1 MYYVEIMKTIN
12 LYLLL
17 LTIILVGCDGF
28 LDESSQDQIRPNKAE
43 HLASLVLNECTLSH
57 PYFYGASHMTDDI
70 SENMLTP
77 TSKKRNYKTIYT
89 WKNEIELDDY
99 GAQLGTNVAWGNL
112 YRSIA
117 ILNDVLIS
125 SEDIHDDEKELA
137 FVKGEAYFLRALAYF
152 DLVNLYGLPYDPE
165 KAKEQ
170 LGVVI
175 RLDHGVEQFYSRN
188 SLEECYNLIE
198 RDLSIGKTELE
209 KSGLEKSLWHPSVNA
224 CNLLMSRVKLFRQ
237 EWQAAADYADSVTS
251 KVGMTK
257 LLDSMKFVD
266 PSNSEII
273 YSFVYDRR
281 VLSIENME
289 NTGFVVSEN
298 LLSCYDQDNDIR
310 FRSFFVMRGDSRQ
323 KYYYPRKFESYFT
336 SLGGFNMRVA
346 EAWLNKAEACVRLGD
361 INGARLAVKRVV
373 DYRYRHPANVVIP
386 FDDEEL
392 LQFIF
397 DERRREFCFESHF
410 RWYDLRRM
418 GEEYRPEIKHVFTYV
433 NDDEVREGQESYRL
447 LKNDP
452 NYVLPIPL
460 QERENNPLIINND
473 RLEKLPE

>member
-1 MYYVEIMKTIN
+1 
-12 LYLLL
+12 
-17 LTIILVGCDGF
+17 LVFG
-28 LDESSQDQIRPNKAE
+28 
-43 HLASLVLNECTLSH
+43 
-57 PYFYGASHMTDDI
+57 
-70 SENMLTP
+70 
-77 TSKKRNYKTIYT
+77 
-89 WKNEIELDDY
+89 
-99 GAQLGTNVAWGNL
+99 
-112 YRSIA
+112 
-117 ILNDVLIS
+117 
-125 SEDIHDDEKELA
+125 
-137 FVKGEAYFLRALAYF
+137 KGEVYFLRALAYF

-170 LGVVI
+170 LGVAI

-266 PSNSEII
+266 QSNSEII

-373 DYRYRHPANVVIP
+373 DHRYRHPANVVIP

>member
-17 LTIILVGCDGF
+17 LTIILAGCDGF

-99 GAQLGTNVAWGNL
+99 GAQIGTNVAWGNL

-125 SEDIHDDEKELA
+125 CEDIHDDEKGLA

-170 LGVVI
+170 LGVAI

-266 PSNSEII
+266 QSNSEII

-373 DYRYRHPANVVIP
+373 DHRYRHPANVVIP